1 MMKNI
6 FIYPNLRKDSA
17 RDILQPVCDQL
28 RRDGVRLMLPK
39 QMRVVPPIIEDA
51 DYMKTEDA
59 VQFADMAVVL
69 GGRRNHAPSG
79 ERGGAESAAAARH
92 QCRSRRLYDRTGT
105 G

>member
-39 QMRVVPPIIEDA
+39 QMRDGRSYTDVSPMDRAHRVDEIARLLSGEEISDA
-51 DYMKTEDA
+51 A
-59 VQFADMAVVL
+59 
-69 GGRRNHAPSG
+69 RRNAEELLDAAG
-79 ERGGAESAAAARH
+79 QGA
-92 QCRSRRLYDRTGT
+92 
-105 G
+105 

>member
-39 QMRVVPPIIEDA
+39 QMRGVPPTASCCAI
-51 DYMKTEDA
+51 
-59 VQFADMAVVL
+59 
-69 GGRRNHAPSG
+69 
-79 ERGGAESAAAARH
+79 
-92 QCRSRRLYDRTGT
+92 
-105 G
+105 

>member
-17 RDILQPVCDQL
+17 RDILLPVCDQL

-51 DYMKTEDA
+51 DYMKTDWHE
-59 VQFADMAVVL
+59 
-69 GGRRNHAPSG
+69 RRHRISCRCSASTWVMSG
-79 ERGGAESAAAARH
+79 
-92 QCRSRRLYDRTGT
+92 L
-105 G
+105 

>member
-69 GGRRNHAPSG
+69 GGDGTSSVWRERRRRISC
-79 ERGGAESAAAARH
+79 RCSASMSVTSA
-92 QCRSRRLYDRTGT
+92 L
-105 G
+105 

>member
-39 QMRVVPPIIEDA
+39 QMRVC
-51 DYMKTEDA
+51 
-59 VQFADMAVVL
+59 
-69 GGRRNHAPSG
+69 RPS
-79 ERGGAESAAAARH
+79 
-92 QCRSRRLYDRTGT
+92 LRTRIT
-105 G
+105 

>member
-69 GGRRNHAPSG
+69 GGG